1 MKLELNVPDSTQ
13 LMFINYAYI
22 LSNETMMIGSHSVDM
37 DEIQIGVI
45 TVDPCKNIGGE
56 PK

>member
-22 LSNETMMIGSHSVDM
+22 RGDTMMIGSHSVDA
-37 DEIQIGVI
+37 DEIRSGVI